1 VFEFLN
7 SRGYDFALDYRVK
20 IQKQRA
26 LEEDEQSEPEP
37 KKRTMTPSK
46 SIEGHETH

>member
-7 SRGYDFALDYRVK
+7 SRGYDPALDNRVK

-26 LEEDEQSEPEP
+26 LEEDEQSEPGP
-37 KKRTMTPSK
+37 KKRIMMVSK
-46 SIEGHETH
+46 LTEGLETH